1 MIGRVIKLI
10 SNLWTVDV
18 EGRLY
23 NCSSIGKFKYLKIS
37 PLVGDIVEI
46 DEENKVIKKILPRKN
61 ELVRPPIANVN
72 QAIIVTSVKE
82 PDFSSNLLDK
92 MLVIIEYNNIKPI
105 ICITKYDLLD
115 DTTEIDNI
123 IDYYKSIGYDVFI
136 NYEVDKIKDALKDK
150 VTVLAGQTG
159 AGKSSLLNRLNIKLN
174 LKTNEISKA
183 LGRGKHTTRH
193 VELLNVDNAL
203 VADTPGF
210 SSLSFINMNK
220 KDIKDNFIEFYKYEH
235 NCKYQDCIHVKEDGC
250 YIKKLVEDGKI
261 SKFRYDNYLNFIQ
274 SIEEKRW

>member
-37 PLVGDIVEI
+37 PLVGDIVKI